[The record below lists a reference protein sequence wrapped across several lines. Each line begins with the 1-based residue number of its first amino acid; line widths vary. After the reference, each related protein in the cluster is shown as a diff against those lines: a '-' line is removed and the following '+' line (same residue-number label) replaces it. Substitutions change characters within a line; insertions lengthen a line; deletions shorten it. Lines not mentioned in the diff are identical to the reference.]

1 MQELIF
7 FVEKSG
13 ADPHPI
19 FEFRPSFG
27 SPLKMCNLFMN
38 RCVIDE
44 DSGFEIQDINYMDD
58 FSDRTD
64 SEKLLL
70 QAYLTKFLWKRRPQG
85 MCKIDID
92 KNDLPVLMYHDVL
105 LLIALQRYH

>member
-7 FVEKSG
+7 FVENDV
-13 ADPHPI
+13 ADPDSI
-19 FEFRPSFG
+19 YDFRPCFG
-27 SPLKMCNLFMN
+27 SHLKICNLFMN
-38 RCVIDE
+38 RFVIDE

-70 QAYLTKFLWKRRPQG
+70 QAYLTKFLGKRRPQG
-85 MCKIDID
+85 MCKIA
-92 KNDLPVLMYHDVL
+92 NDNT
-105 LLIALQRYH
+105 

>member
-7 FVEKSG
+7 FVEKNA
-13 ADPHPI
+13 ADSNTI
-19 FEFRPSFG
+19 YDFRPSFG
-27 SPLKMCNLFMN
+27 SPLKICNLFMN

-64 SEKLLL
+64 SEKILLR
-70 QAYLTKFLWKRRPQG
+70 AYLTKWLGKRRPQG
-85 MCKIDID
+85 MCKIDTD
-92 KNDLPVLMYHDVL
+92 KVVIPVT
-105 LLIALQRYH
+105 